1 VLSTLEL
8 YANELFDTDGNLI
21 PYSSELWVNIS
32 EELNS
37 KISAKSLYISVYQ
50 DRHSWQTLL
59 RGKIRTLIKI
69 SEICYENDDEDDTES
84 ITDDES
90 DGLIDEDKKLFKF
103 DIPYRDYIK
112 MSPINIKYGKKSN
125 KKNYTV
131 LKQGVWTNIINDW
144 FIKLCSIPC
153 NIIYKRCRVQNDD
166 KDGLQHYLTFSG
178 KCKDC
183 QASVF
188 GWVNKK
194 PKEAMALVV
203 DVIVQGMKMN
213 VNHKSKRPLNGA
225 KRCEVGK
232 ELFHE
237 CASNWKRKAV
247 EPLNYGDKIPANIY
261 KKSVLRK
268 CKQEESDKALGIT
281 IKCPIM
287 SLIQFKHT
295 KYAGSI
301 HLISA
306 DPLIVHYWTPCQ
318 LVFYKS
324 IRKSYVRLTI
334 DATGSIVKKIKRT
347 TQNILSSHIFLYE
360 GVLSSDEFQVS
371 VLQMI
376 SEKQNTFTI
385 YSWLQSWLNDGVLPP
400 QETVTDCSMALLGAM
415 ARAFCGG
422 ITVNF
427 YVNTCLEILLHGKS
441 SASHQLQ
448 CYMRIDIAHLIKLVC
463 RWKCWQGIKSQ
474 HLKQFFVR

>member
-1 VLSTLEL
+1 
-8 YANELFDTDGNLI
+8 
-21 PYSSELWVNIS
+21 
-32 EELNS
+32 
-37 KISAKSLYISVYQ
+37 
-50 DRHSWQTLL
+50 
-59 RGKIRTLIKI
+59 
-69 SEICYENDDEDDTES
+69 
-84 ITDDES
+84 
-90 DGLIDEDKKLFKF
+90 
-103 DIPYRDYIK
+103 
-112 MSPINIKYGKKSN
+112 M
-125 KKNYTV
+125 
-131 LKQGVWTNIINDW
+131 
-144 FIKLCSIPC
+144 
-153 NIIYKRCRVQNDD
+153 QNDD

-324 IRKSYVRLTI
+324 IRKSCVRLTI
-334 DATGSIVKKIKRT
+334 DATGSIVKK
-347 TQNILSSHIFLYE
+347 N
-360 GVLSSDEFQVS
+360 
-371 VLQMI
+371 
-376 SEKQNTFTI
+376 
-385 YSWLQSWLNDGVLPP
+385 
-400 QETVTDCSMALLGAM
+400 
-415 ARAFCGG
+415 
-422 ITVNF
+422 
-427 YVNTCLEILLHGKS
+427 
-441 SASHQLQ
+441 
-448 CYMRIDIAHLIKLVC
+448 
-463 RWKCWQGIKSQ
+463 
-474 HLKQFFVR
+474 